1 MAKAFR
7 FKLEKVL
14 EYRRQL
20 EERAM
25 MVLAEERR
33 QEGRLADA
41 LEGGRAARGAPAA
54 GLPARTHP
62 EPAAPRPFRS
72 HRERLGPDFE
82 RATAALAAQTEVV
95 AKAQAALVDRAR
107 ERKLLDKLKTRQA
120 ALHAKAENIAEQKE
134 YDEMSSLRFRHQ
146 DIAAL

>member
-41 LEGGRAARGAPAA
+41 LEAVRAAREAA
-54 GLPARTHP
+54 AAELAARTDP
-62 EPAAPRPFRS
+62 TPAELWLFRLY
-72 HRERLGPDFE
+72 RERLDQDFE